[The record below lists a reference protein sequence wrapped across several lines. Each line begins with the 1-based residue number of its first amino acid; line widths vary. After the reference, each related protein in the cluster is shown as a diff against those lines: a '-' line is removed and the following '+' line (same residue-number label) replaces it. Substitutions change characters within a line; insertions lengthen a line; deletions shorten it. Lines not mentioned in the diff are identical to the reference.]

1 MVSQSG
7 FNQRSRSL
15 RGVCVCV
22 CTCMHD
28 MHFVCTY
35 VHTYPCIYTHIH
47 THICI
52 YIYTSLYLSIY
63 LSIYLPTWVIC
74 YRSWT
79 LHNCGNCFVF
89 VKLLLSDAGA
99 SHPQEGSCEGK
110 KDVIW
115 GEKGKLN
122 LQEKLEPTR
131 MDWLESVP
139 VLPTS
144 NRDEIGNTQRRW
156 LLSPWG
162 KGSPGPEP
170 AGAQHL
176 REVRAGKRVSP
187 NSFHRKLLN
196 VKTTMAVASRPP
208 SNACRK
214 ISLVAHSNQKHTR
227 KEVWEMGFIWSSWSD
242 MCRVTMAEG
251 KGNGR
256 EEEEVGE
263 KDARWVD

>member
-1 MVSQSG
+1 MY
-7 FNQRSRSL
+7 
-15 RGVCVCV
+15 
-22 CTCMHD
+22 THT
-28 MHFVCTY
+28 HAYIHTYIHTY
-35 VHTYPCIYTHIH
+35 VFISTRLF
-47 THICI
+47 
-52 YIYTSLYLSIY
+52 LYLSIY

-89 VKLLLSDAGA
+89 VRLLLSDAGA

-144 NRDEIGNTQRRW
+144 NRDEIGNMQRRW

-162 KGSPGPEP
+162 KGSPGPRASWCPASKRGESRQACEP
-170 AGAQHL
+170 KQLPPQASECKNHHGCGFTSTFQCL
-176 REVRAGKRVSP
+176 QENLSCG
-187 NSFHRKLLN
+187 SF
-196 VKTTMAVASRPP
+196 
-208 SNACRK
+208 
-214 ISLVAHSNQKHTR
+214 
-227 KEVWEMGFIWSSWSD
+227 
-242 MCRVTMAEG
+242 
-251 KGNGR
+251 
-256 EEEEVGE
+256 
-263 KDARWVD
+263 